1 MKLGSL
7 LAVDIFVRLG
17 GTGEAAQGLGISQ
30 SAVIKA
36 LRQAEDEFGL
46 SIATT
51 IQGRLVPTPEAQ
63 SLVGRAQPLFS
74 VLRRARHEADMI
86 RVGMADRLRV
96 ATVPGLAHSIL
107 PPAITRT
114 RRDLGE
120 AAAVE
125 IMFDHVREHLGA
137 GEADLGISYGPM
149 AAEEIEDVALGHS
162 PLVCVLSRRHRH
174 AGRTVLSR
182 GDLEG
187 ERLISYGPDGVS
199 ASDSFQDALIGAGL
213 AGRVAITVRHT
224 DTACH
229 LAREGV
235 GIALVDGFVISSNLV
250 EGLAALPLEQSPLV
264 TAFAHYRRGSLLD
277 RAARL
282 LLAQL
287 QERPAP

>member
-46 SIATT
+46 SLATT

-63 SLVGRAQPLFS
+63 SLVRQAQPLFS
-74 VLRRARHEADMI
+74 VLRRARHEADMV

-182 GDLEG
+182 GDIEG

-199 ASDSFQDALIGAGL
+199 ASDSFQDALIGAARGWP
-213 AGRVAITVRHT
+213 AASRSRSATPTPPAIWP
-224 DTACH
+224 
-229 LAREGV
+229 AR
-235 GIALVDGFVISSNLV
+235 ASASRWSMASSS
-250 EGLAALPLEQSPLV
+250 AATSSRASPPY
-264 TAFAHYRRGSLLD
+264 HWSK
-277 RAARL
+277 ARW
-282 LLAQL
+282 
-287 QERPAP
+287 